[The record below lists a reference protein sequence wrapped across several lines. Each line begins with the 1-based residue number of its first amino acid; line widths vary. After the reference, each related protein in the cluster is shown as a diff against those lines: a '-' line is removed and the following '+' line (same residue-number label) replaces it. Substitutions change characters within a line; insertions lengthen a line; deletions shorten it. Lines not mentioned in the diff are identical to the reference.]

1 MRHHE
6 IESDIMGKRKIGLED
21 NVRGAGRYSSCGVF
35 GLLGGLKHLHDSFDP
50 LHTEATLWITDVQLR
65 EGALG
70 TSDNWRMGAD
80 DALDPAVYR
89 TLI

>member
-1 MRHHE
+1 MR
-6 IESDIMGKRKIGLED
+6 KRCNGE
-21 NVRGAGRYSSCGVF
+21 RGVGGQRTEVCKHKARGVF
-35 GLLGGLKHLHDSFDP
+35 NLLGGLKHLHDSFDP